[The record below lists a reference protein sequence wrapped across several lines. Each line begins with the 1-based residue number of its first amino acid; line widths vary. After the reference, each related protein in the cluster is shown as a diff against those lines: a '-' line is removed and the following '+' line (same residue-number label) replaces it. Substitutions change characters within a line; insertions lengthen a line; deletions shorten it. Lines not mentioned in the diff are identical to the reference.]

1 MLEDYILV
9 VIKFLLYRFYWNVNF
24 VDIKN
29 WLSGMIVNMC
39 FASLNLVFK
48 FNEFK
53 FYFMCCM
60 VCG

>member
-9 VIKFLLYRFYWNVNF
+9 VIKFLLYRFFWNVNF

-29 WLSGMIVNMC
+29 WLLGMIVNMY
-39 FASLNLVFK
+39 FVSLNLVFK

-53 FYFMCCM
+53 FYFTCCI